1 MASRAASKP
10 ARSVGKTTAKPP
22 GKDQT
27 KGDKQPASVLEIV
40 PGKFNETD
48 WLSLLENDDT
58 EDFIAD
64 IFESIWTDTSKQI
77 EQIYI
82 RRQLLP
88 FTVMMTE
95 NALSN
100 VIQVTRPA
108 QTIDRHFSLISSGHS
123 WNETSRNQRMATFG
137 TKIPVSERRKDF
149 WLCSFD
155 RHASRTDTVYDG

>member
-1 MASRAASKP
+1 MAARAGSKQTRP
-10 ARSVGKTTAKPP
+10 TGKGSLKTP

-27 KGDKQPASVLEIV
+27 KGDKQPTNVLEIV

-77 EQIYI
+77 QQIYI
-82 RRQLLP
+82 RKQLLP
-88 FTVMMTE
+88 FTLMMTE

-100 VIQVTRPA
+100 VIQVKKEYLFV
-108 QTIDRHFSLISSGHS
+108 QINDFIFLVGIS
-123 WNETSRNQRMATFG
+123 
-137 TKIPVSERRKDF
+137 RK
-149 WLCSFD
+149 
-155 RHASRTDTVYDG
+155 R

>member
-1 MASRAASKP
+1 MASRAAPKP
-10 ARSVGKTTAKPP
+10 GRSVGKTAVKTP
-22 GKDQT
+22 GKDQA
-27 KGDKQPASVLEIV
+27 KNDKQPTSVLEIV

-88 FTVMMTE
+88 FTLMMTE

-100 VIQVTRPA
+100 VIQVS
-108 QTIDRHFSLISSGHS
+108 RHDETTTT
-123 WNETSRNQRMATFG
+123 NE
-137 TKIPVSERRKDF
+137 
-149 WLCSFD
+149 
-155 RHASRTDTVYDG
+155 HTVH